1 MKEKKLVTL
10 AKLAI
15 FTATLIWG
23 SSFIIVKDVTDT
35 MPTSTLLAIRF
46 IGASLLLSL
55 IFHRSFKHI
64 DRLYVIYGGFF
75 GLLLFT
81 AYSLQT
87 LGITDTTPGKNA
99 FLTAV
104 YVVMVPFMAWGM
116 TKKKPDRYNIA
127 AALICLVGIGLV
139 SLTNDLTIRM
149 GDILTLGGGVF
160 YALHIIAVS
169 KLSEGRDPV
178 LLTIFQFASAGVC
191 AAICSLLFDRSG
203 WDAIIFNSD
212 MVLSLLYLVVG
223 CTATALL
230 LQNFGQKYTSPSTA
244 SLLLSLESVFGVA
257 FSVAFGR
264 EESSV
269 RLYIGFVLI
278 FIAVI
283 ISETKLSFLKSKKA
297 SEADKL

>member
-1 MKEKKLVTL
+1 MKEKKLVIL
-10 AKLAI
+10 AKLAL
-15 FTATLIWG
+15 FSATLIWG

-46 IGASLLLSL
+46 VGASLLLSI
-55 IFHRSFKHI
+55 IFHRSFKNLDKWH
-64 DRLYVIYGGFF
+64 VIYGSFF

-87 LGITDTTPGKNA
+87 IGITDTTPGKNA

-104 YVVMVPFMAWGM
+104 YVVMVPFMAWGI

-127 AALICLVGIGLV
+127 AALICLVGIGMV
-139 SLTNDLTIRM
+139 SLTNDLTVRM
-149 GDILTLGGGVF
+149 GDVLTLGGGIF

-169 KLSEGRDPV
+169 KFSENRDPV
-178 LLTIFQFASAGVC
+178 LLTIFQFAFAGVC
-191 AAICSLLFDRSG
+191 ATSCSLIFDRAG
-203 WDAIIFNSD
+203 WASIVFNSD
-212 MVLSLLYLVVG
+212 MILSLLYLIVG
-223 CTATALL
+223 CTAVALL
-230 LQNFGQKYTSPSTA
+230 FQNFGQKYTSPSTA

-278 FIAVI
+278 FIAVV
-283 ISETKLSFLKSKKA
+283 ISETKLAFLKRSKTENKI
-297 SEADKL
+297 

>member
-1 MKEKKLVTL
+1 MKEKNLTTIAKFALV
-10 AKLAI
+10 A
-15 FTATLIWG
+15 ATLIWG
-23 SSFIIVKDVTDT
+23 SSFIIVKDVTDS

-46 IGASLLLSL
+46 IGASAVLSL
-55 IFHRSFKHI
+55 IFHRNFKKLDKWHA
-64 DRLYVIYGGFF
+64 LYGSFF
-75 GLLLFT
+75 GLLLFV
-81 AYSLQT
+81 AYTLQT

-104 YVVMVPFMAWGM
+104 YVVMVPFMAWGI
-116 TKKKPDRYNIA
+116 TKKKPDGYNIT
-127 AALICLVGIGLV
+127 AALLCLVGIGLV
-139 SLTNDLTIRM
+139 SLTNDFSVRM

-169 KLSEGRDPV
+169 KFSEGRDPV

-191 AAICSLLFDRSG
+191 AGICSLIFDRSSWG
-203 WDAIIFNSD
+203 AIVWNTEMI
-212 MVLSLLYLVVG
+212 LSILYLMLG
-223 CTATALL
+223 CTACALL
-230 LQNFGQKYTSPSTA
+230 LQNFGQKYTTPSTA

-278 FIAVI
+278 FIAVV
-283 ISETKLSFLKSKKA
+283 ISETKLAFLRGKSKKA
-297 SEADKL
+297 D

>member
-1 MKEKKLVTL
+1 MKEKKITTL
-10 AKLAI
+10 AKLALVA
-15 FTATLIWG
+15 ATIIWG

-46 IGASLLLSL
+46 LGASVLLSL
-55 IFHRSFKHI
+55 IFHRNFRKL
-64 DRLYVIYGGFF
+64 DKWQVLYGSFF
-75 GLLLFT
+75 GVLLFT
-81 AYSLQT
+81 AYTLQT

-104 YVVMVPFMAWGM
+104 YVVMVPFMAWGI
-116 TKKKPDRYNIA
+116 TKKKPDGYNIA

-139 SLTNDLTIRM
+139 SLTNDFTILM
-149 GDILTLGGGVF
+149 GDVLTLGGGVF

-169 KLSEGRDPV
+169 KFSEGRDPV
-178 LLTIFQFASAGVC
+178 LLTIFQFASAGV
-191 AAICSLLFDRSG
+191 AAGICSLIFDRGSWG
-203 WDAIIFNSD
+203 AIVWNTEMI
-212 MVLSLLYLVVG
+212 LSILYLMAG

-230 LQNFGQKYTSPSTA
+230 LQNFGQKYTTPSTA

-269 RLYIGFVLI
+269 KLYVGFALI
-278 FIAVI
+278 FVAVI
-283 ISETKLSFLKSKKA
+283 ISETKLAFLKKSKA
-297 SEADKL
+297 E

>member
-1 MKEKKLVTL
+1 MKEKKLTTL
-10 AKLAI
+10 AKIAI
-15 FTATLIWG
+15 VAATIIWG

-46 IGASLLLSL
+46 LGASILLSL
-55 IFHRSFKHI
+55 IFHKNFAKLDKWHV
-64 DRLYVIYGGFF
+64 LYGSFF
-75 GLLLFT
+75 GLLIFT

-104 YVVMVPFMAWGM
+104 YVVMVPFMAWGI
-116 TKKKPDRYNIA
+116 TKKKPDGYNITA
-127 AALICLVGIGLV
+127 AVICLVGIGLV
-139 SLTNDLTIRM
+139 SLTSDFTIRM

-169 KLSEGRDPV
+169 KFSEGRDPV

-191 AAICSLLFDRSG
+191 AGICSLIFDRSG
-203 WDAIIFNSD
+203 WSAIVWNTEMI
-212 MVLSLLYLVVG
+212 LSVLYLMIG
-223 CTATALL
+223 CTACALL
-230 LQNFGQKYTSPSTA
+230 LQNFGQKYTTPSTA

-269 RLYIGFVLI
+269 KLYVGFILI
-278 FIAVI
+278 FVAVI
-283 ISETKLSFLKSKKA
+283 ISETKLSFLKKKSA
-297 SEADKL
+297 